1 MAYKG
6 HNPRPEGR
14 NLYLVSRGYLP
25 YTHILLTVFQR
36 ELREFLIAE
45 KVRLPVL
52 KKKGPPPACATQQE
66 VANFCDDQSCRPHQD
81 RIVMAWFEPLSSKWN
96 QECIALLAQK
106 AQSTLRASI
115 AAGKTPQFNKEWLLI
130 DALCSQIETSLKSTK
145 DNIEPLTEVPGTSRS
160 PSSSSNTSSSRAAR
174 RAALARRRSRR
185 TQVMIYLPSALTPV
199 TDQYHRK
206 SRPGLRY
213 VNTSMTDM
221 KNDLYWLPRK
231 LLRELAPML

>member
-1 MAYKG
+1 MQPTHPSSRDEAPADLSPHGIEEEEVHVAYKE

-45 KVRLPVL
+45 KVWLPVL

-115 AAGKTPQFNKEWLLI
+115 TAGKTPQFNKEWLLI
-130 DALCSQIETSLKSTK
+130 DALCSQIDLAEIYKRQYRTS
-145 DNIEPLTEVPGTSRS
+145 
-160 PSSSSNTSSSRAAR
+160 
-174 RAALARRRSRR
+174 
-185 TQVMIYLPSALTPV
+185 
-199 TDQYHRK
+199 H
-206 SRPGLRY
+206 
-213 VNTSMTDM
+213 
-221 KNDLYWLPRK
+221 
-231 LLRELAPML
+231 